1 MSCDPI
7 YIRAGDSLG
16 WLRIDYVTEDSD
28 DAPNT
33 PLPGT
38 HSIVE
43 FRAGGVVLLTLTE
56 GAGVTSVQ
64 ADGQLLFNAT
74 ATQTEALAPPL
85 GTLAHEVNLAWR
97 NYTPAS
103 EETNSQ
109 TLADLTVIVQAKE
122 VARP

>member
-1 MSCDPI
+1 MICDPI

-16 WLRIDYVTEDSD
+16 WLRIDYVDSDAD
-28 DAPNT
+28 DAPNKA
-33 PLPGT
+33 LPGT

-43 FRAGGVVLLTLTE
+43 FRAGGKVLLTLTE

-64 ADGQLLFNAT
+64 DDGQLIFNAT

-85 GTLAHEVNLAWR
+85 GTLAHEVNMAWR

>member
-16 WLRIDYVTEDSD
+16 WLRLDYVEADTD
-28 DAPNT
+28 DAPNV
-33 PLPGT
+33 PLPGSR
-38 HSIVE
+38 SIVE
-43 FRAGGVVLLTLTE
+43 FRAGGKVLLTLSE
-56 GAGVTSVQ
+56 GAGITSVQ
-64 ADGQLLFNAT
+64 DDGQLVFNAT

-97 NYTPAS
+97 NYQPGS

-109 TLADLTVIVQAKE
+109 TLADLAVIVQAKE
-122 VARP
+122 VSRP

>member
-16 WLRIDYVTEDSD
+16 LLWLDYVESEDD
-28 DAPNT
+28 DAPNV

-43 FRAGGVVLLTLTE
+43 FRVGGKVLLTLTE
-56 GAGVTSVQ
+56 GAGITTVQ
-64 ADGQLLFNAT
+64 ADGQLVFNAT
-74 ATQTEALAPPL
+74 ATQTSALAPPL
-85 GTLAHEVNLAWR
+85 GVLAHDVNLAWR
-97 NYTPAS
+97 NYTPGS

-109 TLADLTVIVQAKE
+109 TLADLTVTVKAQE

>member
-16 WLRIDYVTEDSD
+16 TLRLDYVKKDTD
-28 DAPNT
+28 DAPNVA
-33 PLPGT
+33 LPGS

-43 FRAGGVVLLTLTE
+43 FRASGRVLLTLTE
-56 GAGVTSVQ
+56 GAGITTLQ
-64 ADGQLLFNAT
+64 ADGRLVFNAT
-74 ATQTEALAPPL
+74 ATQTAMLAPPA
-85 GTLAHEVNLAWR
+85 GMNAHEVNLAWR

-103 EETNSQ
+103 EETNSE
-109 TLADLTVIVQAKE
+109 TLADLTVIVLAQE